1 MRKIEKLILAVVL
14 VAASTFG
21 ALAQSLAESAYERL
35 SEREQLM
42 VQVNLKSL
50 GYYSADVD
58 GIWGPSMESAI
69 AAVIQQASQTG
80 QFYDASDPTSM
91 RSLFN
96 EILNSGD
103 GEGWECDGCAA
114 VAPPSEANSGLP
126 DWLNVPSLSF
136 DASVQDWVQA
146 SEPTRLASAAQ
157 YFASY
162 ISSDAQLRNLLSS
175 GELRQ
180 TSQRIMQCM
189 NEIIVFGAQTGQKT
203 GRDPVYP
210 DIAGGCLFI
219 VQSN

>member
-1 MRKIEKLILAVVL
+1 MRSLKYLLLLVVFL
-14 VAASTFG
+14 AASTLSVF
-21 ALAQSLAESAYERL
+21 AQSFAESAYENL

-50 GYYSADVD
+50 GYYGSEID
-58 GIWGPSMESAI
+58 GLWGPSMEGAI
-69 AAVIQQASQTG
+69 TSVIQQAAQTG
-80 QFYDASDPTSM
+80 QFYNASDIESM
-91 RSLFN
+91 RLMFN
-96 EILNSGD
+96 DILNSGD

-114 VAPPSEANSGLP
+114 APPPSEANNGLP
-126 DWLNVPSLSF
+126 DWLNVPSMSF
-136 DASVQDWVQA
+136 DATIQDWVEA

-162 ISSDAQLRNLLSS
+162 ISSDAQLRNLLNS

-180 TSQRIMQCM
+180 TSQKIMQCM

-210 DIAGGCLFI
+210 DIAGSCLFI